1 MIVCHTIEE
10 LLMKEFDISVAIN
23 GKRYEGKALYDE
35 VTDKVDLSNITAEGI
50 DVQSHLTDNAY
61 SCGYNV
67 GKVVDIL
74 ANEVRGEIIP
84 DDYGRCDASGYQY
97 PIDDLTYCSDGEV
110 VCSALA
116 VYSNIMDEYLN
127 LAHAYCVQIRC
138 SDGSVYSDYV
148 TDEWKN
154 THYYCAHCDSYLEDN
169 DDYFGGDVCRWCNEE
184 NDDGDIIEGYC
195 DSHRHN
201 DHPVFF
207 GGDSGDRTLDSF
219 SGMGF
224 ELEVDS
230 KDNDFG
236 TRYNDET
243 ARNIC
248 DEAGLEYNEMRYAH
262 DGSLNYGFECISQPH
277 TVEDFWS
284 KTKKW
289 EKMLAYL
296 LSRGYRSHDPG
307 TCGLHVHVS
316 RNMFGKSETTQ
327 DTAIAKVYTFYDE
340 NWDDLVKISRR
351 KEFSY
356 CDKNSLSITQKCDAE
371 RTGKFKQWKE
381 RSKASASK
389 NHYVALNNS
398 GRYTFE
404 YRLARGTLNA
414 WSFFSWID
422 LTLTITRNA
431 RRITI
436 KQVETND
443 KVSWL
448 SGITESTARYIYQR
462 GAFRDTV
469 LALYP
474 SIAWSQDTRDTND
487 SDDDDD

>member
-1 MIVCHTIEE
+1 
-10 LLMKEFDISVAIN
+10 MKEIDISLIIN
-23 GKRYEGKALYDE
+23 DKRYEGKALYDE
-35 VTDKVDLSNITAEGI
+35 ETDKVDLSNITATGI
-50 DVQSHLTDNAY
+50 SAQSHLNDIVRY
-61 SCGYNV
+61 YGYTV
-67 GKVVDIL
+67 CRVMDIL
-74 ANEVRGEIIP
+74 VNEVRSQVKP
-84 DDYGRCDASGYQY
+84 DAYAKCAATGYQF
-97 PIDDLTYCSDGEV
+97 PIDDLIIDICGDEIYRNLVIYSD
-110 VCSALA
+110 
-116 VYSNIMDEYLN
+116 IMGDYLN
-127 LAHAYCVQIRC
+127 IAEAHHVQIRFEN
-138 SDGSVYSDYV
+138 GSVGMDYV
-148 TDEWKN
+148 TEDW
-154 THYYCAHCDSYLEDN
+154 TSCHCYCDHCDSYLEDDGDYVGN
-169 DDYFGGDVCRWCNEE
+169 DTCRWCDEE
-184 NDDGDIIEGYC
+184 GDDDNIIEGYS

-207 GGDSGDRTLDSF
+207 GGNSNERTLNDF

-224 ELEVDS
+224 ELEVDT
-230 KDNDFG
+230 KEDDFG
-236 TRYNDET
+236 ESYNNDT
-243 ARNIC
+243 ARNLC
-248 DEAGLEYNEMRYAH
+248 EEAGLEHNEMRFAH

-289 EKMLAYL
+289 EKMLKYL

-307 TCGLHVHVS
+307 TCGLHIHVS
-316 RNMFGKSETTQ
+316 RNMFGKTETVQ

-340 NWDDLVKISRR
+340 NWDDLVKVSRR
-351 KEFSY
+351 REFGY
-356 CDKNSLSITQKCDAE
+356 CDKNQLSVTQKFDAQK
-371 RTGKFKQWKE
+371 TGKFKQWKE

-389 NHYVALNNS
+389 SHYVALNNS

-404 YRLARGTLNA
+404 YRLARGTLNT

-448 SGITESTARYIYQR
+448 SGITESTARYLYQR
-462 GAFRDTV
+462 GAFKDTV

-487 SDDDDD
+487 DDE

>member
-1 MIVCHTIEE
+1 
-10 LLMKEFDISVAIN
+10 MKEIEISLRIN
-23 GKRYEGKALYDE
+23 RMTYEGKAIYNE
-35 VTDKVDLSNITAEGI
+35 ETDYVNLSGIKKEGEEEQP
-50 DVQSHLTDNAY
+50 DFSLGAFY
-61 SCGYNV
+61 CGYRIGTV
-67 GKVVDIL
+67 AEL
-74 ANEVRGEIIP
+74 LSYEVRRKVQPEK
-84 DDYGRCDASGYQY
+84 YGTCFESGYY
-97 PIDDLTYCSDGEV
+97 FPMEDLIYCEDKD
-110 VCSALA
+110 AD
-116 VYSNIMDEYLN
+116 IHRN
-127 LAHAYCVQIRC
+127 LC
-138 SDGSVYSDYV
+138 VYSDVMGTYLSIISARHEQIRFSNGDLANDYV
-148 TDEWKN
+148 TEDWISD
-154 THYYCAHCDSYLEDN
+154 HYWCEHCDAYIENN
-169 DDYFGGDVCRWCNEE
+169 DDYAGNDTCRWCYDDEDE
-184 NDDGDIIEGYC
+184 NVIEGYS

-207 GGDSGDRTLDSF
+207 GGDSGDKTLDSF

-230 KDNDFG
+230 KDEDFG
-236 TRYNDET
+236 ESYNEET
-243 ARNIC
+243 ARNLC
-248 DEAGLEYNEMRYAH
+248 DEAGLDENEMRYAH

-277 TVEDFWS
+277 TVEDFWA

-289 EKMLAYL
+289 EKMLKYL

-316 RNMFGKSETTQ
+316 RNMFGKTETVQ

-340 NWDDLVKISRR
+340 NWDDLVKVSRR
-351 KEFSY
+351 KEFGY
-356 CDKNSLSITQKCDAE
+356 CGKNSLSISQKCDAE

-398 GRYTFE
+398 GRFTFE
-404 YRLARGTLNA
+404 YRLARGTLNT

-448 SGITESTARYIYQR
+448 SGITESTARYLYQR
-462 GAFRDTV
+462 GAFKETV

-474 SIAWSQDTRDTND
+474 SITWSQDTRDTND
-487 SDDDDD
+487 SDDDE